1 MALASHKRSQTVIS
15 KSVGNKPEL
24 EDNKDSKEFPG
35 GPAVRTLYFYCRGHG
50 FWPWSGDPEARP
62 KEKKKKDSS
71 PDKQD
76 GLLEILD
83 KWLVKACRT

>member
-1 MALASHKRSQTVIS
+1 MALAARRRSQTEIS

-35 GPAVRTLYFYCRGHG
+35 GPAVRKDSALLLQGRGC
-50 FWPWSGDPEARP
+50 WPWPGNPEAWP
-62 KEKKKKDSS
+62 KEKKKDSS
-71 PDKQD
+71 PDKQN

-83 KWLVKACRT
+83 KWLVKACGT

>member
-1 MALASHKRSQTVIS
+1 MALAARRRSQTEIS

-24 EDNKDSKEFPG
+24 EDNKDSKESPG
-35 GPAVRTLYFYCRGHG
+35 GPAVRKDSALLLQGACVLALV
-50 FWPWSGDPEARP
+50 GDLEIWL
-62 KEKKKKDSS
+62 KEKKDSS
-71 PDKQD
+71 PDKQN